1 MAIHRLPW
9 GFTSRYCVFLGW
21 LKICPW
27 LLKRTLWVAAFK
39 MNLSPIGKER
49 HGRKHRRALHMA
61 KAKGEHVWVWLDD
74 PAFGP
79 LQQIG
84 TLSRGDRGIVRFT
97 YDPAWLKHA
106 HAFPLDPELDL
117 SSGEFFPGNSN
128 FGVFMDSCPDRWGQ
142 ILMKRREAVEARE
155 EGCTPRTLGPWEFL
169 LGVQDC
175 TRMGALRFSRPGEQV
190 FLADEARSAPPVA
203 RIAELQ
209 AVAFEL
215 TRKKQDDLDKI
226 KEWLKVLV
234 APGSSLGGA
243 RPKANLV
250 DGDGSLWI
258 AKFPSAD
265 DDYDVAL
272 WEMLLHG
279 LARECG
285 VTVPE
290 SRLMQIGDG
299 YHTFLVKRFD
309 RGGSDRKFFASAM
322 TMLGHVD
329 TDDASYLELAEF
341 IATYGEEDHIPRD
354 LEELFTRV
362 VFNVATANRDDH
374 LRNHGFMR
382 SPAGWRLA
390 PAFDMNPSFRK
401 EEHALSLDLYVRHPD
416 LEVVLATAEYFRL
429 KTSRAR
435 KIVTDV
441 CTVIGGWKGRAKKLG
456 LSARECSEA
465 EHLFVGLV

>member
-1 MAIHRLPW
+1 
-9 GFTSRYCVFLGW
+9 
-21 LKICPW
+21 
-27 LLKRTLWVAAFK
+27 
-39 MNLSPIGKER
+39 
-49 HGRKHRRALHMA
+49 MA
-61 KAKGEHVWVWLDD
+61 KAKGEHIWIWLDD

-79 LQQIG
+79 LQHIG
-84 TLSRGDRGIVRFT
+84 ILSRGDRGSVRFAYEPT
-97 YDPAWLKHA
+97 WLKHA

-117 SSGEFFPGNSN
+117 TSGEFFPGNSN
-128 FGVFMDSCPDRWGQ
+128 FGAFMDSCPDRWGQ

-155 EGCTPRTLGPWEFL
+155 EGRTPRTLGPWEFL

-175 TRMGALRFSRPGEQV
+175 TRMGALRFSRPDEQT
-190 FLADEARSAPPVA
+190 FMADETRSAPPVA

-226 KEWLKVLV
+226 NEWLKVLV

-265 DDYDVAL
+265 DDYDVAV
-272 WEMLLHG
+272 WEMLLQD
-279 LARECG
+279 LARQCG
-285 VTVPE
+285 ITVPA
-290 SRLMQIGDG
+290 SRLMQIDSG

-309 RGGSDRKFFASAM
+309 RVGDKRRFLASAM

-341 IATYGEEDHIPRD
+341 IATYGEADLITRD
-354 LEELFTRV
+354 LEELFIRV

-382 SPAGWRLA
+382 SPAGWTLS
-390 PAFDMNPSFRK
+390 PAYDMNSSFKK
-401 EEHALSLDLYVRHPD
+401 EEHALSLDAYNRQPD
-416 LEVVLATAEYFRL
+416 LEIVLSTAEYYRL
-429 KTSRAR
+429 D
-435 KIVTDV
+435 I
-441 CTVIGGWKGRAKKLG
+441 GRAKEIIIDVCKVVGNWKSSARKLG
-456 LSARECSEA
+456 LTAQECLEA
-465 EHLFVGLV
+465 EHLFCSTYLL

>member
-1 MAIHRLPW
+1 
-9 GFTSRYCVFLGW
+9 
-21 LKICPW
+21 
-27 LLKRTLWVAAFK
+27 
-39 MNLSPIGKER
+39 
-49 HGRKHRRALHMA
+49 MA
-61 KAKGEHVWVWLDD
+61 KAKGEHIWVWLDD

-79 LQQIG
+79 LQHIG
-84 TLSRGDRGIVRFT
+84 ILSRGDRGSVRFAYEPT
-97 YDPAWLKHA
+97 WLKQA

-117 SSGEFFPGNSN
+117 TSGEFFPGNSN

-142 ILMKRREAVEARE
+142 ILMKRREAVEARD
-155 EGCTPRTLGPWEFL
+155 GGRTPITLGPWEFL

-175 TRMGALRFSRPGEQV
+175 TRMGALRFSRPDEQI
-190 FLADEARSAPPVA
+190 FLADEARSAPPVT

-243 RPKANLV
+243 RPKANLL

-265 DDYDVAL
+265 DDYDVAV
-272 WEMLLHG
+272 WEMLLQN
-279 LARECG
+279 LARQCG
-285 VTVPE
+285 IAVPE
-290 SRLMQIGDG
+290 SRLMQIGSG

-309 RGGSDRKFFASAM
+309 RVGDKRCFFASAM

-341 IATYGEEDHIPRD
+341 IATYGEADHIARD

-362 VFNVATANRDDH
+362 VFNVTTANRDDH

-382 SPAGWRLA
+382 SPAGWTLS
-390 PAFDMNPSFRK
+390 PAFDMNPSFKK
-401 EEHALSLDLYVRHPD
+401 EEHALSLDPYNRQPD
-416 LEVVLATAEYFRL
+416 LEIVLSTAEYYRL
-429 KTSRAR
+429 NTGHAK
-435 KIVTDV
+435 KIITDV
-441 CTVIGGWKGRAKKLG
+441 CKIVGGWKNHARKLG
-456 LSARECSEA
+456 LTAHECLEA
-465 EHLFVGLV
+465 DQLFCCAYP

>member
-1 MAIHRLPW
+1 
-9 GFTSRYCVFLGW
+9 
-21 LKICPW
+21 
-27 LLKRTLWVAAFK
+27 
-39 MNLSPIGKER
+39 
-49 HGRKHRRALHMA
+49 MA
-61 KAKGEHVWVWLDD
+61 KAKGEHIWVWLDD

-79 LQQIG
+79 LQHIG
-84 TLSRGDRGIVRFT
+84 ILSRGDRGSVRFAYEPT
-97 YDPAWLKHA
+97 WLKHA

-117 SSGEFFPGNSN
+117 TSGEFFPGNSN

-155 EGCTPRTLGPWEFL
+155 EGRTPRTLGPWDFL

-175 TRMGALRFSRPGEQV
+175 TRMGALRFSQPDEQT

-215 TRKKQDDLDKI
+215 TRKKQDDPGKI

-243 RPKANLV
+243 RPKANLL

-265 DDYDVAL
+265 DDYDVAV
-272 WEMLLHG
+272 WEMLFQN
-279 LARECG
+279 LARQCG
-285 VTVPE
+285 ITVPA
-290 SRLMQIGDG
+290 SRLMQIGSG

-309 RGGSDRKFFASAM
+309 RVDDKRRFFASAM

-341 IATYGEEDHIPRD
+341 IATYGEADHITRN

-362 VFNVATANRDDH
+362 VFNVTTANRDDH

-382 SPAGWRLA
+382 SPAGWTLS
-390 PAFDMNPSFRK
+390 PAYDMNPSFKK
-401 EEHALSLDLYVRHPD
+401 EEHSLSLDPYNRQPD
-416 LEVVLATAEYFRL
+416 LEIVLSTAEYYRL
-429 KTSRAR
+429 NTGHAK
-435 KIVTDV
+435 KIITDV
-441 CTVIGGWKGRAKKLG
+441 CKVVGDWKSHARKLG
-456 LSARECSEA
+456 LTVQECLEA
-465 EHLFVGLV
+465 DHLFCSTYP

>member
-1 MAIHRLPW
+1 
-9 GFTSRYCVFLGW
+9 
-21 LKICPW
+21 
-27 LLKRTLWVAAFK
+27 
-39 MNLSPIGKER
+39 
-49 HGRKHRRALHMA
+49 MA
-61 KAKGEHVWVWLDD
+61 KSSGEQIWVWLDD
-74 PAFGP
+74 PAFGS

-84 TLSRGDRGIVRFT
+84 TLSRGDRGSVRFS
-97 YDPAWLKHA
+97 YEPGWLKHA

-117 SSGEFFPGNSN
+117 TAGEFFPGDSN

-142 ILMKRREAVEARE
+142 ILMNRREAVETKEAGR
-155 EGCTPRTLGPWEFL
+155 TPRTLGPWEFL

-175 TRMGALRFSRPGEQV
+175 TRMGALRFSRPGEQL
-190 FLADEARSAPPVA
+190 FLADESLSAPPVA

-209 AVAFEL
+209 SIAFEL
-215 TRKKQDDLDKI
+215 SRKKQEDSDKI

-250 DGDGSLWI
+250 DEDGSLWI

-272 WEMLLHG
+272 WEKLLQD
-279 LARECG
+279 LAQRCG
-285 VTVPE
+285 ITVPDA
-290 SRLMQIGDG
+290 RLMQIGNG

-309 RGGSDRKFFASAM
+309 RHGGNRRFFASAM

-329 TDDASYLELAEF
+329 SEDASYLELAEF
-341 IATYGEEDHIPRD
+341 IATYGEADHISHD

-374 LRNHGFMR
+374 LRNHGFIR

-401 EEHALSLDLYVRHPD
+401 DEHVLSLDLYNRQPD
-416 LEVVLATAEYFRL
+416 MDVVLSTAGFYRL
-429 KTSRAR
+429 ESSRA
-435 KIVTDV
+435 KQIIVAV
-441 CTVIGGWKGRAKKLG
+441 CTVVGEWQTHARKLG
-456 LSARECSEA
+456 LSRQECAEA
-465 EHLFVGLV
+465 DHLFCSASTL